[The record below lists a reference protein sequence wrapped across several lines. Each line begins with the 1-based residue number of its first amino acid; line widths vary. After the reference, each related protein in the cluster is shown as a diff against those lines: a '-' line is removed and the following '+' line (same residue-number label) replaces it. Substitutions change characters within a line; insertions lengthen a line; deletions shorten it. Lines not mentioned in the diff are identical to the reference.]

1 MLLEME
7 EDTRIRVIL
16 IRSKSLPVVL
26 SKLIVYKNFKHVI
39 NEKGFFLQHEY
50 EEIDDV
56 AKMIAYRVIS
66 SFCSSVES
74 LINAF
79 TADLRRSMAD
89 YFDKQLTAVKIRK
102 ICLEVLEK
110 TGYKPFGSTKST
122 RYQAAIFF
130 FYNEL
135 SSKLLLNSILDH
147 DISNTGYV

>member
-1 MLLEME
+1 MLFEME
-7 EDTRIRVIL
+7 EDTRTRVIL
-16 IRSKSLPVVL
+16 IRSKYLPVVL

-79 TADLRRSMAD
+79 TADLRRNMAF
-89 YFDKQLTAVKIRK
+89 YFDKQLTAEKVGK
-102 ICLEVLEK
+102 ICSKVLGK

-122 RYQAAIFF
+122 RCQPAIFSF
-130 FYNEL
+130 
-135 SSKLLLNSILDH
+135 
-147 DISNTGYV
+147 